1 MHPNP
6 RKVAPVLI
14 LIIIAAAAWWYFGR
28 ATAQEVNGPI
38 SASGTIEATQ
48 VNIASEIGGQVGE
61 VLAQEGEAV
70 TAGQVMIR
78 FEDTLLQAQLAQAQA
93 ALAQAQANY
102 NLVAAGMPDE
112 QRRVAITTAEME
124 VLTAQQT
131 LDDLYNYA
139 ELMAARVLQEIAL
152 AENAIDNLGQRRD
165 NLETP
170 ADQADIDA
178 AGAAVVLARDQLD
191 RAQEDYAPYK
201 NKPEDNLI
209 RAALLSKLSAAQ
221 NYYDSVVTRLNNM
234 IGNADELDLAQVD
247 ADLAVAQAQLEDAKR
262 RYELLQGGP
271 DPDAVAL
278 AEARLA
284 SARAHLEA
292 AQADPSPE
300 QLAAVQAQVD
310 AAQAALGVLQAQLE
324 KLVLDAPT
332 DGIVLERLVEP
343 GEVVL
348 PSRPLIT
355 MARLDHL
362 TITVY
367 VPEDRYGEVKLGQTA
382 RLVVDSFPGETF
394 TAAVIHIADEAEFTP
409 RNVQTAEGRRST
421 VYAIKLAIDNPAGK
435 FKPGMPGDVE
445 FER

>member
-28 ATAQEVNGPI
+28 ATAQEENGPI

-131 LDDLYNYA
+131 LDDLYNKA
-139 ELMAARVLQEIAL
+139 ELMAAPVLQESAL
-152 AENAIDNLGQRRD
+152 AENATDNRGQRRD

-178 AGAAVVLARDQLD
+178 ARAAVVLARDQLD

-201 NKPEDNLI
+201 NKAEDNLI
-209 RAALLSKLSAAQ
+209 RAALLSKLAAAQ

-247 ADLAVAQAQLEDAKR
+247 ADLSVAPAQLADAKR

-284 SARAHLEA
+284 SAMAHLEA

-300 QLAAVQAQVD
+300 QLAAAQAQVD
-310 AAQAALGVLQAQLE
+310 SAQAALEVLQAQLE
-324 KLVLDAPT
+324 KVVLDAPM

-394 TAAVIHIADEAEFTP
+394 TVTVIHIADEAEFTP

-421 VYAIKLAIDNPAGK
+421 VYAVKLAIDNPAGK
-435 FKPGMPGDVE
+435 LKPGMPGDVE

>member
-14 LIIIAAAAWWYFGR
+14 LITIAAATWWYFSR
-28 ATAQEVNGPI
+28 ATAQEENGPI

-93 ALAQAQANY
+93 ALTQAQANY
-102 NLVAAGMPDE
+102 NLVAAGVPDE

-131 LDDLYNYA
+131 LDDLYNNA
-139 ELMAARVLQEIAL
+139 ELMAARDLQEIAL

-178 AGAAVVLARDQLD
+178 ARAAVVLARDQLD

-201 NKPEDNLI
+201 NKAEDNLI
-209 RAALLSKLSAAQ
+209 RAALLSKLAAAQ

-247 ADLAVAQAQLEDAKR
+247 ADLSVAQAQLADAKR

-284 SARAHLEA
+284 SAMAHLEA

-300 QLAAVQAQVD
+300 QLAAAQAQVD
-310 AAQAALGVLQAQLE
+310 SAQAALEVLQAQLE
-324 KLVLDAPT
+324 KVVLDAPM

-394 TAAVIHIADEAEFTP
+394 TVTVIHIADEAEFTP

-421 VYAIKLAIDNPAGK
+421 VYAVKLAIDNPAGK
-435 FKPGMPGDVE
+435 LKPGMPGDVE

>member
-6 RKVAPVLI
+6 RKIAPVI
-14 LIIIAAAAWWYFGR
+14 VLIIIAATAWWYFSR
-28 ATAQEVNGPI
+28 ATAQEENGLI
-38 SASGTIEATQ
+38 SASGTIEAIQ
-48 VNIASEIGGQVGE
+48 VNIASEIGGQVDE

-70 TAGQVMIR
+70 TAGQVLVR
-78 FEDTLLQAQLAQAQA
+78 FKDTLLQAQLAQAQA

-112 QRRVAITTAEME
+112 QRLVAVTTAEME
-124 VLTAQQT
+124 VLTAQQA
-131 LDDLYNYA
+131 LDDLYNNA
-139 ELMAARVLQEIAL
+139 ELLAARVLQEIAL

-178 AGAAVVLARDQLD
+178 ARAAVVLARNQLD
-191 RAQEDYAPYK
+191 RAQEDYAPYE
-201 NKPEDNLI
+201 NKPENNLP

-234 IGNADELDLAQVD
+234 IGSANELDLAQVD
-247 ADLAVAQAQLEDAKR
+247 ADLTVAQAQLADAKR

-300 QLAAVQAQVD
+300 QLAAAQSQVD
-310 AAQAALGVLQAQLE
+310 AAQAALGVLQVQLE

-367 VPEDRYGEVKLGQTA
+367 VPEDRYGEIKLGQTA
-382 RLVVDSFPGETF
+382 GLVVDSFPGETF
-394 TAAVIHIADEAEFTP
+394 TAMVIHIADEAEFTP

-421 VYAIKLAIDNPAGK
+421 VYAIKLAIDNPAGRL
-435 FKPGMPGDVE
+435 KPGMPGDVE

>member
-6 RKVAPVLI
+6 RKIAPVI
-14 LIIIAAAAWWYFGR
+14 VLIIIAATAWWYFSR
-28 ATAQEVNGPI
+28 ATAQEENGLI
-38 SASGTIEATQ
+38 SASGTIEAIQ
-48 VNIASEIGGQVGE
+48 VNIASEIGGQVDE

-70 TAGQVMIR
+70 TAGQVLVR
-78 FEDTLLQAQLAQAQA
+78 FKDTLLQAQLAQAQA

-112 QRRVAITTAEME
+112 QRLVAVTTAEME
-124 VLTAQQT
+124 VLTAQQA
-131 LDDLYNYA
+131 LDDLYNNA
-139 ELMAARVLQEIAL
+139 ELLAARVLQEIAL
-152 AENAIDNLGQRRD
+152 AENAIDNLEQRRD

-178 AGAAVVLARDQLD
+178 ARAAVVLARDQLD
-191 RAQEDYAPYK
+191 RALEDYAPYE
-201 NKPEDNLI
+201 NKPENNLV
-209 RAALLSKLSAAQ
+209 RAALLTKLSAAQ

-234 IGNADELDLAQVD
+234 IGSANELDLAQVD
-247 ADLAVAQAQLEDAKR
+247 ADLTVAQAQLADAKR

-300 QLAAVQAQVD
+300 QLAAAQSQVD
-310 AAQAALGVLQAQLE
+310 AAQAALGVLQVQLE

-332 DGIVLERLVEP
+332 DGIVLERLIEP

-367 VPEDRYGEVKLGQTA
+367 VPEDRYGEIKLGQTA
-382 RLVVDSFPGETF
+382 GLVVDSFPGETF
-394 TAAVIHIADEAEFTP
+394 TALVIHIADEAEFTP

-421 VYAIKLAIDNPAGK
+421 VYAIKLAIDNPAGRL
-435 FKPGMPGDVE
+435 KPGMPGDVE

>member
-14 LIIIAAAAWWYFGR
+14 LIIIAAATWWYFSR
-28 ATAQEVNGPI
+28 ATAQEENGPI

-93 ALAQAQANY
+93 ALTQAQANY
-102 NLVAAGMPDE
+102 NLVAAGVPDE

-131 LDDLYNYA
+131 LDDLYNNA

-178 AGAAVVLARDQLD
+178 ARAAVVLARDQLD

-201 NKPEDNLI
+201 NKAEDNLI
-209 RAALLSKLSAAQ
+209 RAALLSKLAAAQ

-247 ADLAVAQAQLEDAKR
+247 ADLSVAQAQLADAKR

-284 SARAHLEA
+284 SAMAHLEA

-300 QLAAVQAQVD
+300 QLAAAQAQVD
-310 AAQAALGVLQAQLE
+310 SAQAALEVLQAQLE
-324 KLVLDAPT
+324 KVVLDAPM

-394 TAAVIHIADEAEFTP
+394 TVTVIHIADEAEFTP

-421 VYAIKLAIDNPAGK
+421 VYAVKLAIDNPAGK
-435 FKPGMPGDVE
+435 LKPGMPGDVE

>member
-6 RKVAPVLI
+6 RKIAPVI
-14 LIIIAAAAWWYFGR
+14 VLIIIAATAWWYFSR
-28 ATAQEVNGPI
+28 ATAQEENGLI
-38 SASGTIEATQ
+38 SASGTIEAIQ
-48 VNIASEIGGQVGE
+48 VNIASEIGGQVDE

-70 TAGQVMIR
+70 TAGQVLVR
-78 FEDTLLQAQLAQAQA
+78 FKDTLLQAQLAQAQA

-112 QRRVAITTAEME
+112 QRLVAVTTAEME

-131 LDDLYNYA
+131 LDDLYNNA
-139 ELMAARVLQEIAL
+139 ELLAARVLQEIAL

-178 AGAAVVLARDQLD
+178 ARAAVVLARNQLD
-191 RAQEDYAPYK
+191 RAQEDYAPYE
-201 NKPEDNLI
+201 NKPENNLT

-234 IGNADELDLAQVD
+234 IGSANELDLAQVD
-247 ADLAVAQAQLEDAKR
+247 ADLSVAQAQLADAKR

-300 QLAAVQAQVD
+300 QLAAAQSQVD
-310 AAQAALGVLQAQLE
+310 AAQAALGVLQVQLE

-367 VPEDRYGEVKLGQTA
+367 VPEDRYGEIKLGQTA
-382 RLVVDSFPGETF
+382 GLVVDSFPGETF
-394 TAAVIHIADEAEFTP
+394 TAMVIHIADEAEFTP

-421 VYAIKLAIDNPAGK
+421 VYAIKLAIDNPAGRL
-435 FKPGMPGDVE
+435 KPGMPGDVE

>member
-6 RKVAPVLI
+6 RKIAPVI
-14 LIIIAAAAWWYFGR
+14 VLIIIAATAWWYFSR
-28 ATAQEVNGPI
+28 ATAQEENGLI
-38 SASGTIEATQ
+38 SASGTIEAIQ
-48 VNIASEIGGQVGE
+48 VNIASEIGGQVNE

-70 TAGQVMIR
+70 TAGQVLVR
-78 FEDTLLQAQLAQAQA
+78 FKDTLLQAQLAQAQA

-112 QRRVAITTAEME
+112 QRLVAVTTAEME

-131 LDDLYNYA
+131 LDDLYNNA
-139 ELMAARVLQEIAL
+139 ELLAARVLQEIAL

-178 AGAAVVLARDQLD
+178 ARAAVVLARNQLD
-191 RAQEDYAPYK
+191 RAQEDYAPYE
-201 NKPEDNLI
+201 NKPENNLT

-234 IGNADELDLAQVD
+234 IGSANELDLAQVD
-247 ADLAVAQAQLEDAKR
+247 ADLTVAQAQLADAKR

-300 QLAAVQAQVD
+300 QLAAAQSQVD
-310 AAQAALGVLQAQLE
+310 AAQAALGVLQVQLE

-332 DGIVLERLVEP
+332 DGIVLERLIEP

-367 VPEDRYGEVKLGQTA
+367 VPEDRYGEIKLGQTA
-382 RLVVDSFPGETF
+382 GLVVDSFPGETF
-394 TAAVIHIADEAEFTP
+394 TAMVIHIADEAEFTP

-421 VYAIKLAIDNPAGK
+421 VYAIKLAIDNPAGRL
-435 FKPGMPGDVE
+435 KPGMPGDVE

>member
-6 RKVAPVLI
+6 RKIAPVI
-14 LIIIAAAAWWYFGR
+14 VLIIIAATAWWYFSR
-28 ATAQEVNGPI
+28 ATAQEENGLI
-38 SASGTIEATQ
+38 SASGTIEAIQ
-48 VNIASEIGGQVGE
+48 VNIASEIGGQVDE

-70 TAGQVMIR
+70 TAGQVLVR
-78 FEDTLLQAQLAQAQA
+78 FKDTLLQAQLAQAQA

-112 QRRVAITTAEME
+112 QRLVAVTTAEME

-131 LDDLYNYA
+131 LDDLYNNA
-139 ELMAARVLQEIAL
+139 ELLAARVLQEIAL

-178 AGAAVVLARDQLD
+178 ARAAVVLARNQLD
-191 RAQEDYAPYK
+191 RAQEDYAPYE
-201 NKPEDNLI
+201 NKPENNLT

-234 IGNADELDLAQVD
+234 IGSANELDLAQVD
-247 ADLAVAQAQLEDAKR
+247 ADLTVAQAQLADAKR

-300 QLAAVQAQVD
+300 QLAAAQSQVD
-310 AAQAALGVLQAQLE
+310 AAQAALGVLQVQLE

-332 DGIVLERLVEP
+332 DGIVLERLIEP

-367 VPEDRYGEVKLGQTA
+367 VPEDRYGEIKLGQTA
-382 RLVVDSFPGETF
+382 GLVVDSFPGETF
-394 TAAVIHIADEAEFTP
+394 TAMVIHIADEAEFTP

-421 VYAIKLAIDNPAGK
+421 VYAIKLAIDNPAGRL
-435 FKPGMPGDVE
+435 KPGMPGDVE

>member
-6 RKVAPVLI
+6 RKIAPVI
-14 LIIIAAAAWWYFGR
+14 VLIIIAATAWWYFSR
-28 ATAQEVNGPI
+28 ATAQEENGLI
-38 SASGTIEATQ
+38 SASGTIEAIQ
-48 VNIASEIGGQVGE
+48 VNIASEIGGQVDE

-70 TAGQVMIR
+70 TAGQVLVR
-78 FEDTLLQAQLAQAQA
+78 FKDTLLQAQLAQAQA

-112 QRRVAITTAEME
+112 QRLVAVTTAEME
-124 VLTAQQT
+124 VLTAQQA
-131 LDDLYNYA
+131 LDDLYNNA
-139 ELMAARVLQEIAL
+139 ELLAARVLQEIAL

-178 AGAAVVLARDQLD
+178 ARAAVVLARNQLD
-191 RAQEDYAPYK
+191 RAQEDYAPYE
-201 NKPEDNLI
+201 NKPENNLT

-234 IGNADELDLAQVD
+234 IGSANELDLAQVD
-247 ADLAVAQAQLEDAKR
+247 ADLTVAQAQLADAKR

-300 QLAAVQAQVD
+300 QLAAAQSQVD
-310 AAQAALGVLQAQLE
+310 AAQAALGVLQVQLE

-367 VPEDRYGEVKLGQTA
+367 VPEDRYGEIKLGQTA
-382 RLVVDSFPGETF
+382 GLVVDSFPGETF
-394 TAAVIHIADEAEFTP
+394 TAMVIHIADEAEFTP

-421 VYAIKLAIDNPAGK
+421 VYAIKLAIDNPTGRL
-435 FKPGMPGDVE
+435 KPGMPGDVE

>member
-14 LIIIAAAAWWYFGR
+14 LITIAAATWWYFSR
-28 ATAQEVNGPI
+28 ATAQEENGPI

-93 ALAQAQANY
+93 ALTQAQANY
-102 NLVAAGMPDE
+102 NLVAAGVPDE

-131 LDDLYNYA
+131 LDDLYNNA

-178 AGAAVVLARDQLD
+178 ARAAVVLARDQLD

-201 NKPEDNLI
+201 NKAEDNLI
-209 RAALLSKLSAAQ
+209 RAALLSKLAAAQ

-247 ADLAVAQAQLEDAKR
+247 ADLSVAQAQLADAKR

-284 SARAHLEA
+284 SAMAHLEA

-300 QLAAVQAQVD
+300 QLAAAQAQVD
-310 AAQAALGVLQAQLE
+310 SAQAALEVLQAQLE
-324 KLVLDAPT
+324 KVVLDAPM

-394 TAAVIHIADEAEFTP
+394 TVTVIHIADEAEFTP

-435 FKPGMPGDVE
+435 LKPGMPGDVE

>member
-6 RKVAPVLI
+6 RKIAPVI
-14 LIIIAAAAWWYFGR
+14 VLIIIAATAWWYFSR
-28 ATAQEVNGPI
+28 ATAQEENGLI
-38 SASGTIEATQ
+38 SASGTIEAIQ
-48 VNIASEIGGQVGE
+48 VNIASEIGGQVDE

-70 TAGQVMIR
+70 TAGQVLVR
-78 FEDTLLQAQLAQAQA
+78 FKDTLLQAQLAQAQA

-112 QRRVAITTAEME
+112 QRLVAVTTAEME

-131 LDDLYNYA
+131 LDDLYNNA
-139 ELMAARVLQEIAL
+139 ELLAARVLQEIAL

-178 AGAAVVLARDQLD
+178 ARAAVVLARNQLD
-191 RAQEDYAPYK
+191 RAQEDYAPYE
-201 NKPEDNLI
+201 NKPENNLT

-234 IGNADELDLAQVD
+234 IGSANELDLAQVD
-247 ADLAVAQAQLEDAKR
+247 ADLTVAQAQLADAKR

-300 QLAAVQAQVD
+300 QLAAAQSQVD
-310 AAQAALGVLQAQLE
+310 AAQAALGVLQVQLE

-367 VPEDRYGEVKLGQTA
+367 VPEDRYGEIKLGQTA
-382 RLVVDSFPGETF
+382 GLVVDSFPGETF
-394 TAAVIHIADEAEFTP
+394 TAMVIHIADEAEFTP

-421 VYAIKLAIDNPAGK
+421 VYAIKLAIDNPAGRL
-435 FKPGMPGDVE
+435 KPGMPGDVE